1 LRASIAST
9 APRNSVGSF
18 LSRPPIPPP
27 SSVTKKSRQVPPAVG
42 TNVCGSN
49 ILATVTQDN
58 KCYFSPS
65 HVCEAL
71 GIDWKTQHRK
81 TMADQ
86 VLTATMVEMTT
97 VARDGK
103 SRTMSM
109 LPIEFLSGWLF
120 T

>member
-1 LRASIAST
+1 MKT
-9 APRNSVGSF
+9 
-18 LSRPPIPPP
+18 
-27 SSVTKKSRQVPPAVG
+27 VTKKSKQVPPAVG

-58 KCYFSPS
+58 KCYFSPR

-71 GIDWKTQHRK
+71 GITWSTQFMK
-81 TMADQ
+81 IQADE
-86 VLTATMVEMTT
+86 VLSTCVLEM
-97 VARDGK
+97 RMQLPGSIQ
-103 SRTMSM
+103 SRAYTM

>member
-1 LRASIAST
+1 MKT
-9 APRNSVGSF
+9 
-18 LSRPPIPPP
+18 
-27 SSVTKKSRQVPPAVG
+27 VTKKSRQVPPAVG

-58 KCYFSPS
+58 KCYFSPN

-71 GIDWKTQHRK
+71 SISWAAQFVKIQGDP
-81 TMADQ
+81 
-86 VLTATMVEMTT
+86 VLSSTVSEIEM

-103 SRTMSM
+103 NRKVTM

-120 T
+120 TIKKVAPEVQAKLNLYRKGNRHACP